1 MIIMKTFR
9 SILISTSLLCFSV
22 AMNSATADEIGSSC
36 SFSGGVVKLAPG
48 EAEKLFSGWA
58 EQGHIMLVC
67 NSNVAQS
74 YEVSA
79 RREKTNGSIQ
89 LVNDKGEELS
99 YLMHIN
105 GIEVTG
111 TTPVEVLKL
120 ENGNKEQAVSLPLS
134 VVVPEHKNGQKTD
147 NSYANTVT
155 LEVFV
160 I

>member
-1 MIIMKTFR
+1 
-9 SILISTSLLCFSV
+9 
-22 AMNSATADEIGSSC
+22 
-36 SFSGGVVKLAPG
+36 
-48 EAEKLFSGWA
+48 
-58 EQGHIMLVC
+58 MLVC
-67 NSNVAQS
+67 NGNSAQS

-89 LVNDKGEELS
+89 LVNDEGEELS

-120 ENGNKEQAVSLPLS
+120 ENSNKEQSVSLPLS
-134 VVVPEHKNGQKTD
+134 VVVPEHKNGQQTD
-147 NSYANTVT
+147 NSFANTVT